1 MRQLLERQ
9 RIWAPWPRYAG
20 NTDAEGAGGRR
31 TGFHVRLGAIRR
43 QLRPRHRHADLR
55 GLRAPEGASGEV
67 RLRTRPCR
75 GVRQAAPGETVSDG
89 LEEGG
94 SSPLGATPSRDGVNF
109 SVYSRH
115 ATGVQLLLFNG
126 VDDAHAARV
135 VRLDPA
141 VNRTYH
147 YWHVFV
153 PDVRPGQLYA
163 YRVEGPFDPSNGM
176 RFDATKALL

>member
-1 MRQLLERQ
+1 
-9 RIWAPWPRYAG
+9 
-20 NTDAEGAGGRR
+20 EG
-31 TGFHVRLGAIRR
+31 
-43 QLRPRHRHADLR
+43 P
-55 GLRAPEGASGEV
+55 SGEV
-67 RLRTRPCR
+67 RLRARPRR
-75 GVRQAAPGETVSDG
+75 GVSQGAAGQAMSDD
-89 LEEGG
+89 LEKGS

-126 VDDAHAARV
+126 VDDAKAARV
-135 VRLDPA
+135 VRLDPS

-163 YRVEGPFDPSNGM
+163 YRVEGPFDPSSGL
-176 RFDATKALL
+176 RFDPTKVLLDPYGRGVMIPGAYGRDAARTPGDNADTAMTSVVIDVSAYHWHAAAPLRRPSSQTVFSET